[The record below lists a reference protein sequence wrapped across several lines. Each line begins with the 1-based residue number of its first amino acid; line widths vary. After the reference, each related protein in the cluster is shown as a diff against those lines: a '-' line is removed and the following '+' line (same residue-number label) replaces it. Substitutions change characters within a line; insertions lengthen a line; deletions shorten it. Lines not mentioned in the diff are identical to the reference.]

1 MDEIDLQSWVD
12 LAEKDLAS
20 AKHLLGLHPRPVEV
34 ICFLCQQ
41 ASEKILKAILVKD
54 EASIP
59 RTHDLVALTQSMLP
73 AYPHLDL
80 LLPKCVRLSVYA
92 VSTRYPYPGE
102 LPANAEE
109 LAIQDAAEIMK
120 SPISLLPM

>member
-1 MDEIDLQSWVD
+1 MDEIDVRSWLD

-20 AKHLLGLHPRPVEV
+20 AKHLLSLRPRPVEV

-41 ASEKILKAILVKD
+41 ASEKVLKAILVND
-54 EASIP
+54 EASVP
-59 RTHDLVALTQSMLP
+59 RTHDLVALAQSMLST
-73 AYPHLDL
+73 YPRLDI

-102 LPANAEE
+102 LPVHAEE
-109 LAIQDAAEIMK
+109 LAIQDATDVMK
-120 SPISLLPM
+120 VAISLIPQ

>member
-1 MDEIDLQSWVD
+1 MDDIDVRAWID

-41 ASEKILKAILVKD
+41 ASEKILKAILAKD
-54 EASIP
+54 KASIP

-73 AYPHLDL
+73 AYPSLDI

-102 LPANAEE
+102 LPVHAEE
-109 LAIQDAAEIMK
+109 LAIRDAAEIMK
-120 SPISLLPM
+120 FAMSFIPR